1 MIVYEIWKKKEEK
14 KKKVRCENVKMN
26 RMIVIFT
33 ELFKVH
39 LTGLFLKHLL
49 PLNILFPRPLS
60 TMSRKVSLTKALT
73 IVVKYNY

>member
-1 MIVYEIWKKKEEK
+1 MILYEIWKKKKRKKRK
-14 KKKVRCENVKMN
+14 KKCDVKMN